1 MQRRDWIASAAVAMG
16 GATFKTEAGA
26 PSSSLRGP
34 SDSVR
39 ATDGAELHRVEWG
52 RGAPVLFVHSWALSS
67 VMWSYQIHALGERGR
82 RCIAYD
88 RRGHGRSSVPPS
100 GYDLDTLADDLAAVI
115 ESCGADRM
123 ALVGHSMGCN
133 EILRYAARHGTAKI
147 DKVVL
152 LAPTTP
158 FILKTPDNAYGAP
171 AEYFAA
177 QQADWA
183 KDFPSWVEQNK
194 RPFFNAAT
202 SRPLMDWLVSEM
214 LRTPV
219 HVAIASNQAVVK
231 ADQRPD
237 LAKMDRPV
245 LVLHGDKDASAP
257 LEVTG
262 RRTAAGISG
271 ALLKVYVGA
280 PHGLFL
286 THQDEVGEDIDAF
299 LRS

>member
-1 MQRRDWIASAAVAMG
+1 MQRRDWLASAAVAVG
-16 GATFKTEAGA
+16 GTTFKFEAGA
-26 PSSSLRGP
+26 PSNSSRVT

-39 ATDGAELHRVEWG
+39 AVDGSALHRVEWG
-52 RGAPVLFVHSWALSS
+52 RGAPLLFVHSWALSS
-67 VMWSYQIHALGERGR
+67 VMWSYQMHAFGERDFT
-82 RCIAYD
+82 CIAYD
-88 RRGHGRSSVPPS
+88 RRGHGRSGVPRS

-123 ALVGHSMGCN
+123 TLIGHSMGCN
-133 EILRYAARHGTAKI
+133 EILRYAARHGTAQI

-158 FILKTPDNAYGAP
+158 FILRTPDNAYGAP

-177 QQADWA
+177 QQAGWA
-183 KDFPSWVEQNK
+183 KDFPGWVEQNK
-194 RPFFNAAT
+194 RPFFTAAT
-202 SRPLMDWLVSEM
+202 SPPLMDWLVSEM

-219 HVAIASNQAVVK
+219 HVAIATNQAVVK

-245 LVLHGDKDASAP
+245 LVLHGDKDESAP

-271 ALLKVYVGA
+271 ALLKVYAGA

-286 THQDEVGEDIDAF
+286 THKDQVREDIDVF